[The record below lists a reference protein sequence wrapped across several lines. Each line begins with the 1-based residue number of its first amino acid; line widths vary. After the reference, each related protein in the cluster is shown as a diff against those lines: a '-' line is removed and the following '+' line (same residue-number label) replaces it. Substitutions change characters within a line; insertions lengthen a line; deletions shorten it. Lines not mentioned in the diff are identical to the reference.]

1 MRILVTAD
9 LHYDVSRSRDSVER
23 LAGEV
28 CRTAADALI
37 LVGDTA
43 GRDLNVFGGALK
55 LFSDFRGRKLLV
67 PGNHCLWCR
76 QGEDSMVRYEQHLPN
91 LAAEHDFTVLDHEP
105 LVLNGV
111 GLVGSIGWYDY
122 SFADESLG
130 VPHPFYE
137 AKVSPGAAAYLG
149 GHEELLEAHREVL
162 NERHMRLGA
171 RWMDGENVRLGMGDT
186 EFCDWLSK
194 RLDRQLKQLAFRT
207 DHIVAFMHHLPFR
220 QLVPSERPDRFAFAA
235 AYLGAGRLG
244 EVLLKYP
251 QVKCVYCGHSH
262 WRGQCEV
269 GHLKI
274 VNVGST
280 YVEKYLEVYER

>member
-1 MRILVTAD
+1 MKILVTAD
-9 LHYDVSRSRDSVER
+9 LHYDVSRSRDSVDR

-28 CRTAADALI
+28 CRTVADALI

-43 GRDLNVFGGALK
+43 GRDLDVFGEALK
-55 LFSDFRGRKLLV
+55 LFSEFRGRKLLV

-76 QGEDSMVRYEQHLPN
+76 PREDSIARYELHLPN

-105 LVLNGV
+105 VLLGGV
-111 GLVGSIGWYDY
+111 ALVGSIGWYDY

-130 VPHPFYE
+130 VPQPFYE

-162 NERHMRLGA
+162 SERHMRLGA
-171 RWMDGENVRLGMGDT
+171 RWMDGENVRLGMSDE
-186 EFCDWLSK
+186 EFCDWLAE
-194 RLDRQLKQLAFRT
+194 RLDRQLQQMALQT
-207 DHIVAFMHHLPFR
+207 DHIIAFMHHLPFR
-220 QLVPSERPDRFAFAA
+220 QLVPPERPDRFAFAA

-251 QVKCVYCGHSH
+251 QIKCVYCGHSH

-280 YVEKYLEVYER
+280 YVEKYLEVYES